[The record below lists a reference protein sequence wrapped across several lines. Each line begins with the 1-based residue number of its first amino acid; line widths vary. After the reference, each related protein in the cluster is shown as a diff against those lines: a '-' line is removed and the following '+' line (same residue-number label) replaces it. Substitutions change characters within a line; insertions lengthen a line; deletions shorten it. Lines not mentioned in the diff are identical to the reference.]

1 MRKDLLHAAR
11 GLWQSPVFALTAI
24 LTIALGIGASTAI
37 FSVTNAVLLRP
48 LPYKDPDRQTIG
60 WVELRTRHQ
69 YDGTFSYDD
78 FADLKASAPM
88 LEDAAIIFT
97 GRGSV
102 VVEDGSSQQ
111 LSFGVAT
118 SNLLRVLGAHV
129 VAGRDFNEGDGAPQ
143 QLDASAAPGAPV
155 ARAPL
160 MAIIS
165 YEYWRKR
172 FGLNPNILGHSI
184 GRPQDPI
191 VVGVL
196 EPGFEMLFPP
206 NANVERAPDAWY
218 AGRFPYDPAQR
229 NNIGFRMIGRLRAGV
244 TIEQAQAQA
253 DASSADLRSKY
264 TLEKATDYHVRLEPM
279 KKNIVA
285 EVRPAIIA
293 LMGAVIFLLLIACTN
308 VANLLMVRASLKE
321 RELSVRTALGA
332 SRWRLMR
339 QMLAE
344 SFVIAG
350 FGVALALGLATLGIH
365 QLIVMGPANLPR
377 LGSIA
382 IDWTVLAFSLAAGLA
397 SAAIFGLVPALRASR
412 PDINQVLRGSGRTA
426 SLGGGH
432 RLRNAAVVIEV
443 ALSFVLLIGSGLM
456 FRSFVAL
463 QHIDLG
469 YDPRHVLTFLLPTG
483 LGNGPDGRKAFMR
496 DVQTRLAGLP
506 GVLGASAASPFP
518 LDGRFN
524 PLRWGTEEAQ
534 ADPSKFQAADCEI
547 VTPGFFETMRTRLF
561 EGRTFTDADNDP
573 KRNVVV
579 IDEVL
584 AKKAFPHESAV
595 GKRLLIR
602 LRTPEAE
609 FVEVIGVVAHGREA
623 SIAQPGR
630 EQYYLTDGFAGFHAA
645 SRWAIRTD
653 GAPGHFAGA
662 VRAEI
667 AKIDPHLPV
676 FEMQPM
682 DVLVEKAQAGTKFQL
697 MLIGV
702 FAAIAV
708 LLAGVGLYGVLSTMV
723 RQRTS
728 EIGVR
733 MALGAGPGRIF
744 NLVIGHGLR
753 LSAAGIGLGILAA
766 LGLTR
771 VMSTM
776 LVGVKA
782 SDPLTYLAMAALFF
796 AITALACWVP
806 GRRAAGLD
814 PLVALRDE

>member
-1 MRKDLLHAAR
+1 MRKDLRHAAR

-48 LPYKDPDRQTIG
+48 LPYKDPDRLVLG
-60 WVELRTRHQ
+60 WVEFRTRHQ
-69 YDGTFSYDD
+69 YDATFSYEN
-78 FADLKASAPM
+78 FADLKAATPM
-88 LEDAAIIFT
+88 VEDAALIFT

-118 SNLLRVLGAHV
+118 ANLFHVLGAHV
-129 VAGRDFNEGDGAPQ
+129 IAGRDFNREDGTPQ
-143 QLDASAAPGAPV
+143 QPNASGAPV

-218 AGRFPYDPAQR
+218 AGRFVYDESQR
-229 NNIGFRMIGRLRAGV
+229 KNLGFRMIGRMRPGV
-244 TIEQAQAQA
+244 SIEQAQAQA
-253 DASSADLRSKY
+253 EASSADLRSKY

-279 KKNIVA
+279 KRSIVA
-285 EVRPAIIA
+285 EERPAIIA

-308 VANLLMVRASLKE
+308 VANLLMVRSSLRE

-344 SFVIAG
+344 SLVVAGCGTVIG
-350 FGVALALGLATLGIH
+350 IGLAKLGIH
-365 QLIVMGPANLPR
+365 ELIVMGPANLPR

-382 IDWTVLAFSLAAGLA
+382 IEPAVLAFSFAAGLVA
-397 SAAIFGLVPALRASR
+397 AAIFGFIPALRASR
-412 PDINQVLRGSGRTA
+412 PDIMQVLRGSGRTA
-426 SLGGGH
+426 SLGGGKV
-432 RLRNAAVVIEV
+432 LRNAAVVIEV

-456 FRSFVAL
+456 FRSFVEL

-469 YDPRHVLTFLLPTG
+469 YDPRHLLTFLLPDG
-483 LGNGPDGRKAFMR
+483 LGTGQEGRRAFMR
-496 DVQTRLAGLP
+496 EVQTRLAEMP
-506 GVLGASAASPFP
+506 GVLGVSAASPFP

-524 PLRWGTEEAQ
+524 PLRWGTEEAR
-534 ADPSKFQAADCEI
+534 ADPSKFQAADCEL
-547 VTPGFFETMRTRLF
+547 VMPGYFETMKTRLI
-561 EGRTFTDADNDP
+561 EGRTFTEDDNDP

-579 IDEVL
+579 IDDVL
-584 AKKAFPHESAV
+584 AKKAFPHERAI
-595 GKRLLIR
+595 GKRILIR

-609 FVEVIGVVAHGREA
+609 FVKVIGVVAHERQG
-623 SIAQPGR
+623 SMAQEGR
-630 EQYYLTDGFAGFHAA
+630 EQYYLTDGFAGSHIAD
-645 SRWAIRTD
+645 RWVLRTEGD
-653 GAPGHFAGA
+653 PGHFVGA

-667 AKIDPHLPV
+667 AKIDAHLPV

-682 DVLVEKAQAGTKFQL
+682 EVLVDKAEGGTRFSL

-702 FAAIAV
+702 FAVIAV
-708 LLAGVGLYGVLSTMV
+708 LLAAVGLYGVLSTMV

-733 MALGAGPGRIF
+733 MALGAGPARIF
-744 NLVIGHGLR
+744 NLVISHGLR
-753 LSAAGIGLGILAA
+753 LSAMGIGLGILAA
-766 LGLTR
+766 LALTR

-782 SDPLTYLAMAALFF
+782 WDPLTYLAMAALFF
-796 AITALACWVP
+796 AVTALACWMP